1 MSYINKHY
9 TIMWIAAILL
19 LLGGSIAATAFHINN
34 SDYRLCII
42 AYIATVAALL
52 LVIKLI
58 CHPIKMAHRF
68 TDCIQAKEHNSYF
81 IENNDPLLGALGEK
95 MNDTLQKSGRE
106 REALERTRA
115 YNERIMRVMSH
126 ELRNSLAPIISLSAN
141 NGDREENIAENMQV
155 IHSQAVA
162 VNDFVNAFHRLSN
175 IPTPKI
181 ADVNIS
187 ALFKRL
193 AHLLRDEKGKCCLQ
207 FTAPQELVIKADANQ
222 LILVLVN
229 LLRNSFHVLQGQQN
243 GKIEVLASSSEG
255 KGYIT
260 VKDNGPGIADEH
272 IEHIFEPFYST
283 KSGGTGI
290 GLPLSRQIM
299 FLHGGDLKVLSTHA
313 GNTTFILQF

>member
-1 MSYINKHY
+1 
-9 TIMWIAAILL
+9 MWVAAILL
-19 LLGGSIAATAFHINN
+19 LIAGSGAATAFYINN
-34 SDYRLCII
+34 SDYRLSII
-42 AYIATVAALL
+42 AYIAIAAALL
-52 LVIKLI
+52 LIVKLI
-58 CHPIKMAHRF
+58 RHPIKIAHRF

-81 IENNDPLLGALGEK
+81 IGNNDLLLGALGDK
-95 MNDTLQKSGRE
+95 MNDTLQKSSRE
-106 REALERTRA
+106 REALGRTLA

-126 ELRNSLAPIISLSAN
+126 ELRNSLAPIISLSGHGGN
-141 NGDREENIAENMQV
+141 VEENIAENMQI

-175 IPTPKI
+175 IPAPKI
-181 ADVNIS
+181 ADVNAS

-193 AHLLRDEKGKCCLQ
+193 AHLLRDEKGKCSLQ

-229 LLRNSFHVLQGQQN
+229 LLRNSFHALDGEQN

-255 KGYIT
+255 KVYIT
-260 VKDNGPGIADEH
+260 VRDNGPGIADEH

-299 FLHGGDLKVLSTHA
+299 FLHGGDLKVLSTRA
-313 GNTTFILQF
+313 GNTIFILQF

>member
-1 MSYINKHY
+1 MNSINKHY
-9 TIMWIAAILL
+9 TKMWVAAILL
-19 LLGGSIAATAFHINN
+19 LIVGSGAATAFYINN
-34 SDYRLCII
+34 SDYRLSII
-42 AYIATVAALL
+42 AYIAIAAALL
-52 LVIKLI
+52 LIVKLI
-58 CHPIKMAHRF
+58 RHPIKIAHRF
-68 TDCIQAKEHNSYF
+68 TDCLSAKEHNSYF
-81 IENNDPLLGALGEK
+81 IGNNDLLLGALGEK
-95 MNDTLQKSGRE
+95 MNDALQKSSRE
-106 REALERTRA
+106 REALGRTLA

-126 ELRNSLAPIISLSAN
+126 ELRNSLAPIISLSAH
-141 NGDREENIAENMQV
+141 NGTVEENIAENMQI

-181 ADVNIS
+181 ADVNAS

-193 AHLLRDEKGKCCLQ
+193 AHLLRDEKGRCSLQ

-229 LLRNSFHVLQGQQN
+229 LLRNSFHALDGQQN

-255 KGYIT
+255 KKYIT
-260 VKDNGPGIADEH
+260 VRDNGPGIADEH

-283 KSGGTGI
+283 KNGGTGI

-299 FLHGGDLKVLSTHA
+299 FLHGGDLKVLSTRA
-313 GNTTFILQF
+313 GNTIFILQF

>member
-1 MSYINKHY
+1 
-9 TIMWIAAILL
+9 MWVVAILL
-19 LLGGSIAATAFHINN
+19 LIAGSGAATAFYINN
-34 SDYRLCII
+34 SDYRLSII
-42 AYIATVAALL
+42 AYIAIAAALL
-52 LVIKLI
+52 LIVKLI
-58 CHPIKMAHRF
+58 RHPIKIAHRF
-68 TDCIQAKEHNSYF
+68 TDCIQAKEHSTYF
-81 IENNDPLLGALGEK
+81 IGNNDLLLGALSEK
-95 MNDTLQKSGRE
+95 MNDALQKSSRE

-126 ELRNSLAPIISLSAN
+126 ELRNSLAPIISLSAH
-141 NGDREENIAENMQV
+141 NGTVEENIAENMQI

-175 IPTPKI
+175 IPAPKI
-181 ADVNIS
+181 ADVNAS

-193 AHLLRDEKGKCCLQ
+193 AHLLRDEKGRCSLQ

-229 LLRNSFHVLQGQQN
+229 LLRNSFHALDGEQN

-255 KGYIT
+255 KVYIT
-260 VKDNGPGIADEH
+260 VRDNGPGIADEH

-283 KSGGTGI
+283 KNGGTGI

-299 FLHGGDLKVLSTHA
+299 FLHGGDLKVLSTRA
-313 GNTTFILQF
+313 GNTIFILQF

>member
-1 MSYINKHY
+1 
-9 TIMWIAAILL
+9 
-19 LLGGSIAATAFHINN
+19 
-34 SDYRLCII
+34 
-42 AYIATVAALL
+42 
-52 LVIKLI
+52 
-58 CHPIKMAHRF
+58 
-68 TDCIQAKEHNSYF
+68 
-81 IENNDPLLGALGEK
+81 
-95 MNDTLQKSGRE
+95 
-106 REALERTRA
+106 
-115 YNERIMRVMSH
+115 
-126 ELRNSLAPIISLSAN
+126 
-141 NGDREENIAENMQV
+141 MQV

-193 AHLLRDEKGKCCLQ
+193 AHLLRDEKGKCSLQ

>member
-1 MSYINKHY
+1 MNYINKHY
-9 TIMWIAAILL
+9 TKMWVAAILL
-19 LLGGSIAATAFHINN
+19 LLAGSGAATAFYINN
-34 SDYRLCII
+34 SDYRLSII
-42 AYIATVAALL
+42 AYIAIAAALL
-52 LVIKLI
+52 LIVKLI
-58 CHPIKMAHRF
+58 RHPIKIAHRF
-68 TDCIQAKEHNSYF
+68 ADCISAKEHNSYF
-81 IENNDPLLGALGEK
+81 IGNNDLLLGALGEK
-95 MNDTLQKSGRE
+95 MNDALQKSSRE

-126 ELRNSLAPIISLSAN
+126 ELRNSLAPIISLSAH
-141 NGDREENIAENMQV
+141 NGTVEENIAENMQI

-175 IPTPKI
+175 IPAPKI
-181 ADVNIS
+181 ADVNAS

-193 AHLLRDEKGKCCLQ
+193 AHLLRDEKGRCSLQ

-229 LLRNSFHVLQGQQN
+229 LLRNSFHALDGQQN

-255 KGYIT
+255 KKYIT
-260 VKDNGPGIADEH
+260 VRDNGPGIADEH

-283 KSGGTGI
+283 KNGGTGI

-299 FLHGGDLKVLSTHA
+299 FLHGGDLKVLSTRA
-313 GNTTFILQF
+313 GNTIFILQF

>member
-1 MSYINKHY
+1 
-9 TIMWIAAILL
+9 MWVAAILL
-19 LLGGSIAATAFHINN
+19 LIAGSGAATAFYINN
-34 SDYRLCII
+34 SDYRLSII
-42 AYIATVAALL
+42 AYIVTTAALL
-52 LVIKLI
+52 LIVKLI
-58 CHPIKMAHRF
+58 RHPIKIAHRF

-81 IENNDPLLGALGEK
+81 IGNNDLLLGALSDK
-95 MNDTLQKSGRE
+95 MNDTLQKSSRE
-106 REALERTRA
+106 REALGRTLA

-126 ELRNSLAPIISLSAN
+126 ELRNSLAPIISLSAH
-141 NGDREENIAENMQV
+141 NGAVEENIAENMQI

-175 IPTPKI
+175 IPAPKI
-181 ADVNIS
+181 TDVNAS

-193 AHLLRDEKGKCCLQ
+193 AHLLRDEKGRCSLQ

-229 LLRNSFHVLQGQQN
+229 LLRNSFHALDGQQN

-255 KGYIT
+255 KKYIT
-260 VKDNGPGIADEH
+260 VRDNGPGIADEH

-283 KSGGTGI
+283 KNGGTGI

-299 FLHGGDLKVLSTHA
+299 FLHGGDLKVLSTRA
-313 GNTTFILQF
+313 GNTIFILQF

>member
-1 MSYINKHY
+1 MNSINKHY
-9 TIMWIAAILL
+9 TKMWVVAILL
-19 LLGGSIAATAFHINN
+19 LIAGSGAATAFYINN
-34 SDYRLCII
+34 SDYRLSII
-42 AYIATVAALL
+42 AYIAIAAALL
-52 LVIKLI
+52 LIVKLI
-58 CHPIKMAHRF
+58 RHPIKIAHRF
-68 TDCIQAKEHNSYF
+68 TDCIQAKEHSTYF
-81 IENNDPLLGALGEK
+81 IGNNDLLLGALSEK
-95 MNDTLQKSGRE
+95 MNDALQKSSRE

-126 ELRNSLAPIISLSAN
+126 ELRNSLAPIISLSAH
-141 NGDREENIAENMQV
+141 NGTVEENIAENMQI

-175 IPTPKI
+175 IPAPKI
-181 ADVNIS
+181 ADVNAS

-193 AHLLRDEKGKCCLQ
+193 AHLLRDEKGRCSLQ

-229 LLRNSFHVLQGQQN
+229 LLRNSFHALDGEQN

-255 KGYIT
+255 KVYIT
-260 VKDNGPGIADEH
+260 VRDNGPGIADEH

-283 KSGGTGI
+283 KNGGTGI

-299 FLHGGDLKVLSTHA
+299 FLHGGDLKVLSTRA
-313 GNTTFILQF
+313 GNTIFILQF

>member
-1 MSYINKHY
+1 MNSINKHY
-9 TIMWIAAILL
+9 TKMWVAAILL
-19 LLGGSIAATAFHINN
+19 LIVGSGAATAFYINN
-34 SDYRLCII
+34 SDYRLSII
-42 AYIATVAALL
+42 AYIAIAAALL
-52 LVIKLI
+52 LIVKLI
-58 CHPIKMAHRF
+58 RHPIKIAHRF
-68 TDCIQAKEHNSYF
+68 TDCLSAKEHNSYF
-81 IENNDPLLGALGEK
+81 IGNNDLLLGALGEK
-95 MNDTLQKSGRE
+95 MNDALQKSSRE
-106 REALERTRA
+106 REALGRTLA

-126 ELRNSLAPIISLSAN
+126 ELRNSLAPIISLSAH
-141 NGDREENIAENMQV
+141 NGTVEENIAENMQI

-181 ADVNIS
+181 ADVNAS

-193 AHLLRDEKGKCCLQ
+193 AHLLRDEKGRCSLQ

-229 LLRNSFHVLQGQQN
+229 LLRNSFHALDGEQN

-255 KGYIT
+255 KKYIT
-260 VKDNGPGIADEH
+260 VRDNGPGIADEH

-283 KSGGTGI
+283 KNGGTGI

-299 FLHGGDLKVLSTHA
+299 FLHGGDLKVLSTRA
-313 GNTTFILQF
+313 GNTIFILQF

>member
-1 MSYINKHY
+1 
-9 TIMWIAAILL
+9 MWVAAILL
-19 LLGGSIAATAFHINN
+19 LLAGSGAATAFYINN
-34 SDYRLCII
+34 SDYRLSII
-42 AYIATVAALL
+42 AYIAIAAALL
-52 LVIKLI
+52 LIVKLI
-58 CHPIKMAHRF
+58 RHPIKIAHRF
-68 TDCIQAKEHNSYF
+68 ADCISAKEHNSYF
-81 IENNDPLLGALGEK
+81 IGNNDLLLGALGEK
-95 MNDTLQKSGRE
+95 MNDALQKSSRE

-126 ELRNSLAPIISLSAN
+126 ELRNSLAPIISLSAH
-141 NGDREENIAENMQV
+141 NGTVEENIAENMQI

-175 IPTPKI
+175 IPAPKI
-181 ADVNIS
+181 ADVNAS

-193 AHLLRDEKGKCCLQ
+193 AHLLRDEKGRCSLQ

-229 LLRNSFHVLQGQQN
+229 LLRNSFHALDGQQN

-255 KGYIT
+255 KKYIT
-260 VKDNGPGIADEH
+260 VRDNGPGIADEH

-283 KSGGTGI
+283 KNGGTGI

-299 FLHGGDLKVLSTHA
+299 FLHGGDLKVLSTRA
-313 GNTTFILQF
+313 GNTIFILQF